1 MEQLAAGL
9 ADDYRQLDLDPAD
22 RVMLDFAVKLTRF
35 PDQMVKNDVILL
47 RQASFDDV
55 AIHDIVEVVDI
66 EELGG
71 SIISPNADSMVS
83 HPSVAVV

>member
-55 AIHDIVEVVDI
+55 AIHDIVEVVACFNYFNRLTNG
-66 EELGG
+66 LGV
-71 SIISPNADSMVS
+71 PLEPEW
-83 HPSVAVV
+83 H